1 MSECIVVKKIA
12 DSFWVKTPEGFFACK
27 PMGKLKQGG
36 VFVGDKVI
44 VELVGEEKVIT
55 RVLER
60 KNLLVRPPLAN
71 LDQLVIVVSAIPK
84 PDWFIVDKLLLFS
97 FSYGIKP
104 LILVNKIDINLEAK
118 KYVEDTYSSF
128 VDVCFVSAK
137 DKKNLDEL
145 KQHLKHKLS
154 AFAGQSAVG
163 KSALINAMFPE
174 HKTIEGELSLKIER
188 GKNTTRHT
196 EIYTSEDIMIADTAG
211 FTSLD
216 ETLLP
221 IKYFELPFYYP
232 DYLEPKKEC
241 KYSTCVHY
249 KEPGKE
255 CKVKQLVSQGCLD
268 RDRYER
274 YRKIY
279 EILNERWVKTHG

>member
-1 MSECIVVKKIA
+1 MTNCIVIKKIA
-12 DSFWVKTPEGFFACK
+12 DNFWVKTPEGLFACK

-36 VFVGDKVI
+36 VFVGDRVVI
-44 VELVGEEKVIT
+44 EVLGDEKVIT
-55 RVLER
+55 KVLER
-60 KNLLVRPPLAN
+60 KNLLIRPPLAN
-71 LDQLVIVVSAIPK
+71 LDQLVIVVSAVPK
-84 PDWFIVDKLLLFS
+84 PDWFIVDKLLLFAY
-97 FSYGIKP
+97 SYGIKP
-104 LILVNKIDINLEAK
+104 VLLVNKIDINSEVVD
-118 KYVEDTYSSF
+118 YVKNTYSSF

-137 DKKNLDEL
+137 SKRNLDEL
-145 KQHLKHKLS
+145 KNMLRGQIS

-174 HKTIEGELSLKIER
+174 HKTIEGELSQKIER

-196 EIYTSEDIMIADTAG
+196 EIYISEDIMIADTAG

-232 DYLEPKKEC
+232 DYLDAKKQC

-255 CKVKQLVSQGCLD
+255 CNVKQLVSKGVLD